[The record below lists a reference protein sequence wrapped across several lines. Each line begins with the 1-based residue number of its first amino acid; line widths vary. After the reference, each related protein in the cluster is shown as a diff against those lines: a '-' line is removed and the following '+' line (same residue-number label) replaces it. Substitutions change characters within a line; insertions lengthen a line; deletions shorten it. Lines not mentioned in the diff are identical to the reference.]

1 MKEIEVQAELA
12 EREEV
17 LWNQKTQLE
26 VEIVRLRTKANE
38 ERGRLLTKKE
48 VIVEAIKQTLER
60 VVKTYK
66 SQIQNYEIEVQP
78 ATTTIKRLKKEKQEA
93 VVKAEMGAQ
102 RIKVIMVKRNEG
114 MGGPSG
120 KTVGV

>member
-1 MKEIEVQAELA
+1 M
-12 EREEV
+12 
-17 LWNQKTQLE
+17 
-26 VEIVRLRTKANE
+26 
-38 ERGRLLTKKE
+38 
-48 VIVEAIKQTLER
+48 EAIKQTLER

-120 KTVGV
+120 RIASV